1 MFIVNTILI
10 VVFISN
16 INGERKTMRIKLH
29 KEFKYCTPSQ
39 IAECSNN
46 CPRDLYLMLWNKGVP
61 LQEEQQQK
69 FAERCGH
76 PNISEWKQMGNTWV
90 DLIQEVNI
98 SKIWSK
104 FTDEEKIQIMN
115 FAKIVDWS

>member
-1 MFIVNTILI
+1 M
-10 VVFISN
+10 
-16 INGERKTMRIKLH
+16 KIKLH
-29 KEFKYCTPSQ
+29 KEFKYCTPDQ

-61 LQEEQQQK
+61 LQEKQQQK

-98 SKIWSK
+98 SKIWNK
-104 FTDEEKIQIMN
+104 FTDEEKIQIN
-115 FAKIVDWS
+115 NLAQIVDWS